1 MRGVLTLAV
10 ELVADLAPI
19 EEGRLHLWCGIWLAA
34 MTVSLEEPES
44 VDEGAFVLP
53 RLVDADSRDQREHA
67 NASPMS
73 LWSRVQI
80 EE

>member
-1 MRGVLTLAV
+1 
-10 ELVADLAPI
+10 
-19 EEGRLHLWCGIWLAA
+19 